1 MKKPTGRKLAA
12 FCLEKTKEHSVY
24 MWGEY
29 GRPVSERIIS
39 AKAKKY
45 PLRYT
50 EKRQEKL
57 RSLIGKGYVGCDCGG
72 LYKYFLWS
80 DGGRSPLRYRKAT
93 DRNAAGMYSAATER
107 GKTSALP
114 EIEGLILYMPNHCGV
129 YVGNGY
135 AVECTLGAFG
145 DGIVK
150 TSVKGRGWT
159 HWLKMPEIDYEEG
172 NTPLILPKKT
182 VDTVA
187 FRSVPS
193 VTGGKRHFYIPEDTL
208 ISVIRENV
216 ASADGFEWDEVECDG
231 VKGYCA
237 NRYLRRVEFAKTKAT
252 SDALALRS
260 EPSAVAGERFF
271 YIPRGKEV
279 TVLEENV
286 ASSDGYSWD
295 KVVYNET
302 VGYAAKEFL
311 D

>member
-1 MKKPTGRKLAA
+1 MKKPTGRELAA

-135 AVECTLGAFG
+135 AVAL
-145 DGIVK
+145 
-150 TSVKGRGWT
+150 
-159 HWLKMPEIDYEEG
+159 
-172 NTPLILPKKT
+172 
-182 VDTVA
+182 
-187 FRSVPS
+187 
-193 VTGGKRHFYIPEDTL
+193 
-208 ISVIRENV
+208 
-216 ASADGFEWDEVECDG
+216 SA
-231 VKGYCA
+231 
-237 NRYLRRVEFAKTKAT
+237 LSAT
-252 SDALALRS
+252 
-260 EPSAVAGERFF
+260 E
-271 YIPRGKEV
+271 
-279 TVLEENV
+279 
-286 ASSDGYSWD
+286 
-295 KVVYNET
+295 
-302 VGYAAKEFL
+302 
-311 D
+311 